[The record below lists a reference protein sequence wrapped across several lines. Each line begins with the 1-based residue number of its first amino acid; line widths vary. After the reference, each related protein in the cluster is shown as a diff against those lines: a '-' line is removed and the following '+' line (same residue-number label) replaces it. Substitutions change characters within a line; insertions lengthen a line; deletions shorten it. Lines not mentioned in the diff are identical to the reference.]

1 MRILREKKITSRK
14 RRLQARKE
22 SYTTLISLQYV
33 LFSVFFLYAHFP
45 LPSPSFTL
53 PSLQCS
59 IFNVFPL
66 PFLPPFSVLFSVF
79 FLYAH
84 FPLPSPSPPSNVLFS
99 MFFLY
104 PFCLPPMFYS
114 QCFSF
119 TLPSEV
125 YYCEC
130 HICSVKYFP
139 GDQEGNT

>member
-1 MRILREKKITSRK
+1 MRIVREKKITSQKRK
-14 RRLQARKE
+14 LHLPPIC
-22 SYTTLISLQYV
+22 S
-33 LFSVFFLYAHFP
+33 FLCVFP
-45 LPSPSFTL
+45 LCSLSFTL
-53 PSLQCS
+53 SSLQCS

-139 GDQEGNT
+139 GDQLEYYWK

>member
-1 MRILREKKITSRK
+1 MRIVRAKKITSQKRK
-14 RRLQARKE
+14 LHHPHLPPIC
-22 SYTTLISLQYV
+22 S
-33 LFSVFFLYAHFP
+33 FLCVFP
-45 LPSPSFTL
+45 LCSLSFTL
-53 PSLQCS
+53 ALLYP
-59 IFNVFPL
+59 PL
-66 PFLPPFSVLFSVF
+66 PPMFYFQCFSSTFLPPFSVLFSVF